1 VSWATMSLM
10 QKLMV
15 LGAVAFVLV
24 LIPSLLPLLGIVPL
38 GMTNYFYYPILVI
51 ALYAVYL
58 LYKATRST

>member
-1 VSWATMSLM
+1 MTWATMSLI

-24 LIPSLLPLLGIVPL
+24 LIPSLLPYFGIAPVW
-38 GMTNYFYYPILVI
+38 MTDYFYYPVLVI

-58 LYKATRST
+58 LYQATKSP